1 MKLLNKFKKQPF
13 PVKMLA
19 GIFLF
24 WLYPFIESMIYGA
37 TGFYDLS
44 IVAIILLSIGLIG
57 FAYLALIT
65 FFIPIGKW
73 IGKLFK

>member
-1 MKLLNKFKKQPF
+1 MKLIEKFKDQPF

-19 GIFLF
+19 IVFLS
-24 WLYPFIESMIYGA
+24 WAYPFIEAMITGA
-37 TGFYDLS
+37 GGFYDLS

-57 FAYLALIT
+57 FAYLAAIT

-73 IGKLFK
+73 IGRLFK

>member
-1 MKLLNKFKKQPF
+1 MKLIEKFKEQPF

-19 GIFLF
+19 IIFLS
-24 WLYPFIESMIYGA
+24 WIYPFIESMIVGA

-44 IVAIILLSIGLIG
+44 IVAIILLSIGLLG
-57 FAYLALIT
+57 FGYLALLT